1 MERKKDVYY
10 EFIEEYPKMLPDEEM
25 KIFKQH
31 FPTFKV
37 LRQSMWRWQKE
48 VLPRAP
54 LTQKDLDEKLEYFFS
69 DKGKHL
75 VLGDEIDENEKRIMT
90 FGNPEDLIYF
100 KESKRLN
107 IDTTFKSAAQPNWAS
122 VLILQARVEDCWA
135 PLVYTLLPAEDED
148 TFKKAFSQIRK
159 AVEKQGKGFRYES
172 EVMFDFDETLRNAY
186 KRTIGNDYRHR
197 CRGCSFH
204 FGKCIMDYVN
214 GKRMMTKYQ
223 DKENTELNDTI
234 KAALGEKVN
243 ITIRGGIKKN
253 CFFSEKLRK
262 GGRGVSP
269 NPKFPYQKKLRFF
282 WNFFYKGG
290 GVSPIPKGCYHKK
303 LGICGYYRQ
312 KVGLNQSKRKTENIS
327 EFFAKSKISLSE
339 KLGPPNCWKG
349 GSQNF
354 GVFRKKYSFFLCLP
368 LAAMVSE

>member
-1 MERKKDVYY
+1 M
-10 EFIEEYPKMLPDEEM
+10 
-25 KIFKQH
+25 
-31 FPTFKV
+31 
-37 LRQSMWRWQKE
+37 
-48 VLPRAP
+48 
-54 LTQKDLDEKLEYFFS
+54 TQKGLDAKLEYFFS

-75 VLGDEIDENEKRIMT
+75 VLGDEIDENGKRIMT

-234 KAALGEKVN
+234 KAAFGEKVN
-243 ITIRGGIKKN
+243 ITI
-253 CFFSEKLRK
+253 
-262 GGRGVSP
+262 
-269 NPKFPYQKKLRFF
+269 
-282 WNFFYKGG
+282 
-290 GVSPIPKGCYHKK
+290 
-303 LGICGYYRQ
+303 
-312 KVGLNQSKRKTENIS
+312 T
-327 EFFAKSKISLSE
+327 
-339 KLGPPNCWKG
+339 
-349 GSQNF
+349 
-354 GVFRKKYSFFLCLP
+354 
-368 LAAMVSE
+368 MT